1 MPKRTRLN
9 IWQIASALNPD
20 REKGKSFYPKRKIN
34 QKNSV
39 RRDDRG
45 SKKRGGRV
53 AGFDMLGP
61 SKPDGPPHE
70 DLFPYGSGEINGE
83 CAHGQLLYELCRRG
97 EDETGNTLL
106 AEGEIPRVPH
116 PLQ

>member
-61 SKPDGPPHE
+61 SKPDGPSHE
-70 DLFPYGSGEINGE
+70 DLFPYGSGKIHGQY
-83 CAHGQLLYELCRRG
+83 AHGQLLYDLCCHG
-97 EDETGNTLL
+97 EDETVKTLL
-106 AEGEIPRVPH
+106 ELVRK
-116 PLQ
+116 